1 MFSLKNRAKP
11 GFNFWPP
18 IFGVWNLIAFLHSSE
33 CSKMDFRIRK
43 SSCRPCGR
51 DFARN
56 SRSLEHPSMY
66 IMPRKK
72 LDNPEDILSQP
83 IIVRVTEKVFKRLE
97 KIQQESGCQSIGEVA
112 RMILSGEQIN
122 CFYKDVSLN
131 APMEEMALIR
141 KELKAIGININQ
153 QTKFFHMS
161 KSEAQRAFFVLKTAE
176 LYKKVDGKVE
186 ELLSIIN
193 RLAEKWLHVS

>member
-1 MFSLKNRAKP
+1 
-11 GFNFWPP
+11 
-18 IFGVWNLIAFLHSSE
+18 
-33 CSKMDFRIRK
+33 
-43 SSCRPCGR
+43 
-51 DFARN
+51 
-56 SRSLEHPSMY
+56 
-66 IMPRKK
+66 MPRKK
-72 LDNPEDILSQP
+72 LDNPEDILGQP

-131 APMEEMALIR
+131 APMEEMAMIR

-161 KSEAQRAFFVLKTAE
+161 KSEAQRAFFTLKTAE
-176 LYKKVDGKVE
+176 LYKKVGGKVE
-186 ELLSIIN
+186 ELLAIIN
-193 RLAEKWLHVS
+193 RLAEKWLRVS